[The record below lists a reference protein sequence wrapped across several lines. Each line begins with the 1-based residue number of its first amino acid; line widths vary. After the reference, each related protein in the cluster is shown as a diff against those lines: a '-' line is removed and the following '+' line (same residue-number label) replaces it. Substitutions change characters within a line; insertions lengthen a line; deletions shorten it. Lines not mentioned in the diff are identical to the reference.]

1 MSTREFQHHAVRRA
15 VAAVLAIGAFGM
27 PCQVPVARAQ
37 MFNLNAI
44 VDTAKSLVKSQ
55 EVGNMSEE
63 DEIAIGK
70 EVVVATL
77 GNYPPLKQ
85 DKMQHALNQVGVWVA
100 LQSSRPDL
108 PWRFVAVRG
117 ESVNAFAAPGGTI
130 MVTQGMLKLVGN
142 EAELACVLG
151 HEIAH
156 VDHRHHLS
164 VIQKSLLVSAGASA
178 LDIKSSMNGGSSG
191 NGEYRKLLLNESK
204 EIFNRGLDRSAER
217 EADQEGVLLAAR
229 AGYDPAACL
238 NFMQRLAG
246 LKADSDAL
254 AALYKTH
261 PPAKERATDI
271 DAALGKLDGATPG
284 EGARPPLKLSM
295 AAVAK

>member
-1 MSTREFQHHAVRRA
+1 MKPITRTRHRLSRH
-15 VAAVLAIGAFGM
+15 
-27 PCQVPVARAQ
+27 ARAAICLLLGATMLAPAAFAPAFAQ
-37 MFNLNAI
+37 SFNLNAI
-44 VDTAKSLVKSQ
+44 FDTAKSLVKSQ

-70 EVVVATL
+70 EVTAATL
-77 GNYPPLKQ
+77 GNYPPLRQ
-85 DKMQHALNQVGVWVA
+85 DKVQRALNQVGVWVA
-100 LQSSRPDL
+100 LQSSRPEL

-117 ESVNAFAAPGGTI
+117 DSVNAFAAPGGTI
-130 MVTQGMLKLVGN
+130 MVTQGMLKLVDN

-164 VIQKSLLVSAGASA
+164 VMQKSLLVSAGASA
-178 LDIKSSMNGGSSG
+178 LDIKSSGSGGID
-191 NGEYRKLLLNESK
+191 YRKRLVSESK
-204 EIFNRGLDRSAER
+204 EIFSRGLDRGAER
-217 EADQEGVLLAAR
+217 EADEEGVLLAAR

-246 LKADSDAL
+246 LKADTGPL

-295 AAVAK
+295 AAAK

>member
-1 MSTREFQHHAVRRA
+1 MNPIPHTRHRLPRH
-15 VAAVLAIGAFGM
+15 
-27 PCQVPVARAQ
+27 ARAALFMLLTAILAPAAFAQ
-37 MFNLNAI
+37 SFNLNAI
-44 VDTAKSLVKSQ
+44 FDTAKSLVKSQ

-70 EVVVATL
+70 EVTTATL

-85 DKMQHALNQVGVWVA
+85 DQMQHALNQVGVWVA
-100 LQSSRPDL
+100 LQSSRPEL

-117 ESVNAFAAPGGTI
+117 DNANAFAAPGGTI
-130 MVTQGMLKLVGN
+130 MVTQGMLKLVEN

-164 VIQKSLLVSAGASA
+164 VMQKSLLVSAGASA
-178 LDIKSSMNGGSSG
+178 LNIKSSGGG
-191 NGEYRKLLLNESK
+191 NSEYRKALLNESK
-204 EIFNRGLDRSAER
+204 EIFSRGLDRSAER
-217 EADQEGVLLAAR
+217 EADEEGVLLAAR

-246 LKADSDAL
+246 LKADTGTL

-295 AAVAK
+295 AAAK

>member
-1 MSTREFQHHAVRRA
+1 MKPITHTRHRLSRH
-15 VAAVLAIGAFGM
+15 
-27 PCQVPVARAQ
+27 ARAATCLLLGATMLTLAAFTPAFAQ
-37 MFNLNAI
+37 SFNLNAI
-44 VDTAKSLVKSQ
+44 FDTAKSLVKSQ

-63 DEIAIGK
+63 DEIAVGK
-70 EVVVATL
+70 EVTAATL

-85 DKMQHALNQVGVWVA
+85 DKMQRALNQVGVWVA
-100 LQSSRPDL
+100 LQSSRPEL

-117 ESVNAFAAPGGTI
+117 DSANAFAAPGGTI
-130 MVTQGMLKLVGN
+130 MVTQGMLKLVNN

-164 VIQKSLLVSAGASA
+164 VMQKSLLVSAGTSA
-178 LDIKSSMNGGSSG
+178 LNIKSSGGG
-191 NGEYRKLLLNESK
+191 NSEYRKLLLSESK
-204 EIFNRGLDRSAER
+204 EIFSRGLDRGAER
-217 EADQEGVLLAAR
+217 EADEEGVLLAAR

-238 NFMQRLAG
+238 NFMQRLAS
-246 LKADSDAL
+246 LKADTGAL

-295 AAVAK
+295 AAAK